1 MTSPAPTAR
10 EVAEFRALLVGREPP
25 EVVQRLADITE
36 RLAAGQ
42 ALDDDDRSLVAR
54 IRHEYG
60 HELAE
65 LADPEG

>member
-1 MTSPAPTAR
+1 MTNPAPTAL
-10 EVAEFRALLVGREPP
+10 EVAEFRALVVGREPP
-25 EVVQRLADITE
+25 EVARRLAEVAE
-36 RLAAGQ
+36 RLASGQ
-42 ALDDDDRSLVAR
+42 ALDEDDRSLVAR

>member
-1 MTSPAPTAR
+1 MTSPAPTAL
-10 EVAEFRALLVGREPP
+10 EVAELRALLVGREPP
-25 EVVQRLADITE
+25 EVVHRLADIAE

-42 ALDDDDRSLVAR
+42 PLDDDDSSLVAR
-54 IRHEYG
+54 VRHEYG